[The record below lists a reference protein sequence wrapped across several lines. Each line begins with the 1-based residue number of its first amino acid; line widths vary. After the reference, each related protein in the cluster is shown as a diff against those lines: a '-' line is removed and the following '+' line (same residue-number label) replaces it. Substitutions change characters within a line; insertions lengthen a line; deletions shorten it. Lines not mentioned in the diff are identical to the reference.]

1 LKTSVPKPDWRCE
14 TIIDELTLGIKHRFL
29 LYYKLYNLSLME
41 LARVV
46 AEPKNFG
53 IENLLCSLKGFSD
66 IYIQLA
72 QDKAAASQALELMH
86 TCRHHMATDCKALDR
101 LIETAG
107 KIKNDLLPIIFPEA
121 KVSSLRFDGSYKYG
135 WKGWVI
141 SETDETLVLETHW
154 TMKKPV
160 SVEMFYMET
169 GDVGIEVYFKQR
181 PFNFFF
187 VRGADHKP
195 KGWYCN
201 LCMPPEI
208 AERVLS
214 YRDLILDFVVSPS
227 GNYIV
232 LDENELVDKYDS
244 LGIETKSMIY
254 SARKQLTQI
263 LDREGLF
270 FLYYYTFFR

>member
-1 LKTSVPKPDWRCE
+1 MSQDRTGGVKP
-14 TIIDELTLGIKHRFL
+14 IIDELALGIKYRFL

-41 LARVV
+41 IGRVIDGTRNI
-46 AEPKNFG
+46 A
-53 IENLLCSLKGFSD
+53 IESLLCSLKGFSD
-66 IYIQLA
+66 IYVELL
-72 QDKAAASQALELMH
+72 QDKADSSEALELMSS
-86 TCRHHMATDCKALDR
+86 CRHHGVVDGKAVDYLV
-101 LIETAG
+101 ETAG
-107 KIKNDLLPIIFPEA
+107 KIKNDLLPIVFPEV

-141 SETDETLVLETHW
+141 SENDETLVLETHW

-160 SVEMFYMET
+160 SVEIFYMET
-169 GDVGIEVYFKQR
+169 GDVGIEVYFKHR

-201 LCMPPEI
+201 LSMPPEI
-208 AERVLS
+208 GESVLS

-227 GNYIV
+227 GKYIV
-232 LDENELVDKYDS
+232 LDENELLDKYGS
-244 LGIETKSMIY
+244 LSVETKSMIY
-254 SARKQLTQI
+254 SAKRELMRI
-263 LDREGLF
+263 LDTDGLF